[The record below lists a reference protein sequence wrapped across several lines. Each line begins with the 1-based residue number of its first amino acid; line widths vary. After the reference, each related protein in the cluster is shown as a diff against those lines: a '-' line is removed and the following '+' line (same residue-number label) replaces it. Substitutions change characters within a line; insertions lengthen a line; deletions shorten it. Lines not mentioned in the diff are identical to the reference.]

1 MAQTLRISDAG
12 MAQLRKESGRQHR
25 TLAGQAEY
33 WMALGRA
40 VERSNLINFKQ
51 VQVMLDGHITFDDL
65 DDKEQEFA
73 FDQFIDRMGQPNR
86 SMTEFMD
93 VLRHDAKVNGRNG
106 L

>member
-12 MAQLRKESGRQHR
+12 MAQLRKESRRQHR

-33 WMALGRA
+33 WLALGRA

-51 VQVMLDGHITFDDL
+51 IQAMLDGHVTFDDL

-73 FDQFIDRMGQPNR
+73 FDQFMDRMGQPSR
-86 SMTEFMD
+86 AMTEFMAA
-93 VLRHDAKVNGRNG
+93 LRHDAEANGRNG
-106 L
+106 I